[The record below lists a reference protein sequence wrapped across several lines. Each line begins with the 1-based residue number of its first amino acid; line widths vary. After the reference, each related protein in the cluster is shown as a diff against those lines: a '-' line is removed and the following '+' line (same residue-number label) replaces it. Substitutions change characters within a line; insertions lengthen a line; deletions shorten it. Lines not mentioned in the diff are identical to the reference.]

1 MTRRLTFIF
10 SLGAALAFPAI
21 ASANCGTIQ
30 GSFSVTC
37 EQGVQVFRHNALSG
51 VPRGISQAEAT
62 VRSAE
67 IRANTDRLRIESQ
80 ERADR
85 RDQNLREQE
94 LTQDDIRTRIFDRNT
109 RRFNNRFSF
118 GNNRGFGG
126 GFGGGFINGGDFINN
141 RGFGGGFGNGSGFV
155 NNRGLGGGF
164 GFVEP
169 SRARTGV
176 VRASSR
182 NIQH

>member
-21 ASANCGTIQ
+21 ASANCGTIE

-51 VPRGISQAEAT
+51 VPRGISQAEAS

-80 ERADR
+80 ERADL
-85 RDQNLREQE
+85 RDQRLRERE
-94 LTQDDIRTRIFDRNT
+94 LVQDDIRTRIFNRNS
-109 RRFNNRFSF
+109 RRFTNSF
-118 GNNRGFGG
+118 GFGNGRGFRGGFVNGGGFVNSRGFGGGFVNNRGFGG
-126 GFGGGFINGGDFINN
+126 GFNGA
-141 RGFGGGFGNGSGFV
+141 RGFGFI
-155 NNRGLGGGF
+155 
-164 GFVEP
+164 EP
-169 SRARTGV
+169 SRVRTGL
-176 VRASSR
+176 VRTSSSNTR
-182 NIQH
+182 Y

>member
-51 VPRGISQAEAT
+51 VPRGISQAEAS
-62 VRSAE
+62 VQSAE

-85 RDQNLREQE
+85 RDQGLRERE
-94 LTQDDIRTRIFDRNT
+94 LAQDDIRTRIFNRNS
-109 RRFNNRFSF
+109 RRLTNRFGF
-118 GNNRGFGG
+118 GNGRGFGG
-126 GFGGGFINGGDFINN
+126 GFGNGGGFINN
-141 RGFGGGFGNGSGFV
+141 RGFGGGFI
-155 NNRGLGGGF
+155 NNRGFGGGF
-164 GFVEP
+164 NGARGFGFIEP
-169 SRARTGV
+169 SRVRTGLD
-176 VRASSR
+176 RTSSSNNR
-182 NIQH
+182 Y

>member
-21 ASANCGTIQ
+21 ASANCGTIE

-51 VPRGISQAEAT
+51 VPRGISQAEAS

-80 ERADR
+80 ERADLR
-85 RDQNLREQE
+85 ATRDYVNGSSC
-94 LTQDDIRTRIFDRNT
+94 RTIFA
-109 RRFNNRFSF
+109 
-118 GNNRGFGG
+118 RGFL
-126 GFGGGFINGGDFINN
+126 IAIAAV
-141 RGFGGGFGNGSGFV
+141 SPT
-155 NNRGLGGGF
+155 LSALAM
-164 GFVEP
+164 VE
-169 SRARTGV
+169 
-176 VRASSR
+176 ASAAVLSMAAVL
-182 NIQH
+182 